1 VSSED
6 DKYFKIKKER
16 DEDAPIHKSD
26 SYRSQYCGNCGH
38 IVSESINNWCE
49 KCRAPLDDDT
59 RILLL
64 TRDIP
69 VINGKCWQCN
79 GTTSGN
85 MCGICGAPLTR
96 AGLELNKTFVAD
108 IKQEFDDSISV
119 ISPKDKDLRK
129 ILVSFDE
136 IKKTLARYVTIIDS
150 KYDPNSGP
158 QFLVKQPDDSKIA
171 FDKLRNDELIVNNN
185 LKVMIRNERVAPN
198 VKEIV
203 IRLYYWEQDPIK
215 EQFHIKKIGINILL
229 FLATIVTVSLA
240 GWGYI
245 KDIFALYAFQGNM
258 ALDIFLFAF
267 SLMAIL
273 TIHELGHYV
282 VSRMKKV
289 EVTLPYFIPIPSFPS
304 FPTLGTF
311 GALIRQKEPIATR
324 DDLFD
329 IGLAGPIAGFV
340 VSIIVYIIGL
350 KFTYIV
356 NIPVDYVPPAAIDL
370 PTVLLSD
377 FLVELGFMWKVIPYY
392 DLSTHMAVQHP
403 LNFAGYIGFILT
415 GINLIPASQLDGGH
429 TSRSVFGAM
438 PHRIVSIVMSIL
450 LIANPFTRIFGF
462 LIFFMGMF
470 QQHPGPVDDVSP
482 VHWSKYIYIGFGFV
496 IAIICTPLPINLLM
510 SFI

>member
-1 VSSED
+1 VSFED
-6 DKYFKIKKER
+6 DNSFKVKKEAN
-16 DEDAPIHKSD
+16 EGTSSFKSKF
-26 SYRSQYCGNCGH
+26 CGNCGH
-38 IVSESINNWCE
+38 IVTGSHSYCE

-59 RILLL
+59 RIQLLSRE
-64 TRDIP
+64 TP

-85 MCGICGAPLTR
+85 MCGVCGAPLTR
-96 AGLELNKTFVAD
+96 AGLELNKTFVAE
-108 IKQEFDDSISV
+108 IKQEYDDSIVV
-119 ISPKDKDLRK
+119 ISPKDKDLKK

-136 IKKTLARYVTIIDS
+136 IKDTLSRYVTIIDS

-158 QFLVKQPDDSKIA
+158 QFLVKQPEDAKTD
-171 FDKLRNDELIVNNN
+171 FNKLRNDELIVNNN
-185 LKVMIRNERVAPN
+185 LKVMIRNEKVGPN

-203 IRLYYWEQDPIK
+203 IRLYYWEQEPIK
-215 EQFHIKKIGINILL
+215 EQFHIKKIWVNIAL
-229 FLATIVTVSLA
+229 FAATIVTVSLA

-258 ALDIFLFAF
+258 ALDIFLFTF

-273 TIHELGHYV
+273 SIHELGHYI

-289 EVTLPYFIPIPSFPS
+289 EVTLPYFIPIPSFQG
-304 FPTLGTF
+304 FQTLGTF
-311 GALIRQKEPIATR
+311 GALIRQKEPISTR

-329 IGLAGPIAGFV
+329 IGVAGPIAGFV
-340 VSIIVYIIGL
+340 VAIVVYIIGL
-350 KFTYIV
+350 KLTYIV
-356 NIPVDYVPPAAIDL
+356 DIPVDYVPPALIDIPAVIL
-370 PTVLLSD
+370 GD
-377 FLVELGFMWKVIPYY
+377 ALVDLGFAWNIIPNY
-392 DLSTHMAVQHP
+392 DPTLQMAVQHP

-429 TSRSVFGAM
+429 TSRSVFGAV
-438 PHRIVSIVMSIL
+438 PHRIISIVMAIL

-482 VHWSKYIYIGFGFV
+482 VHWSKYIIISLGFV
-496 IAIICTPLPINLLM
+496 IAIVCTPLPINLLM
-510 SFI
+510 SFF